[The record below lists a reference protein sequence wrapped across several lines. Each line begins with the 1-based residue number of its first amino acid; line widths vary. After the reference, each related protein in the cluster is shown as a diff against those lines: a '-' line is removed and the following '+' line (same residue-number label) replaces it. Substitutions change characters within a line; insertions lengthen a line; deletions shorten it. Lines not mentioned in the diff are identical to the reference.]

1 MKILYVTAYPDSI
14 FSEYAQNKVKNL
26 IYAPQKFN
34 STFIKGFKNI
44 GCEIEVLCPSDLSD
58 EISNRK
64 TRFSWKHIKE
74 NDISYHFAPTSS
86 NRYVRK
92 IIRDYA
98 IKSYVKNFFK
108 DNNDGIVLIDS
119 LSTCASL
126 IHQNSKRI
134 CHIVTDVSNEATEH
148 DKHSSL
154 YSMLQE
160 SNYLVLLSEQMKDV
174 IDTSRTKG
182 IAIVNGVADSSI
194 TRYTGKK
201 EKVILY
207 SGTLNES
214 NGITN
219 LIHAFK
225 KLDTDYELHFYGVGE
240 SVKTILDENK
250 LDSRIQYK
258 GSLPTEQI
266 VSKQQEALILVNPRP
281 INQFFTPY
289 SFPSKLIEYLAS
301 GTATISTKLP
311 CITDNYYDVLKSFE
325 NDTVDGLYEGLNRLI
340 QKSENELIKIGYNQ
354 QKFVLENLSNTV
366 QAQKVIDM
374 INNN

>member
-14 FSEYAQNKVKNL
+14 FNEYAQKKVKNL

-44 GCEIEVLCPSDLSD
+44 KCEIEVLCPSDLDD
-58 EISNRK
+58 EIINKR
-64 TRFSWKHIKE
+64 TRFSWKHIQE
-74 NDISYHFAPTSS
+74 NDITYHFAPTSS
-86 NRYVRK
+86 NRYIRK
-92 IIRDYA
+92 IIRDHA
-98 IKSYVKNFFK
+98 IKSYVKKFFK
-108 DNNDGIVLIDS
+108 DNKDGIVLIDS

-126 IHQNSKRI
+126 IHHESKKI

-148 DKHSSL
+148 DKHSTL

-160 SNYLVLLSEQMKDV
+160 SDYLVLLSEQMKDV
-174 IDTSRTKG
+174 IDTSCTKG

-194 TRYTGKK
+194 KQYTGKK

-219 LIHAFK
+219 LINAFK

-240 SVKTILDENK
+240 SVKTILDESKIN
-250 LDSRIQYK
+250 SRIQYK
-258 GSLPTEQI
+258 GSLPTEQV

-281 INQFFTPY
+281 VNQFFTPY

-311 CITDNYYDVLKSFE
+311 CITDNYYDVLEAFE
-325 NDTVDGLYEGLNRLI
+325 NDTVDGIYEGLNNLI
-340 QKSENELIKIGYNQ
+340 KKSENELIEIGQAQ